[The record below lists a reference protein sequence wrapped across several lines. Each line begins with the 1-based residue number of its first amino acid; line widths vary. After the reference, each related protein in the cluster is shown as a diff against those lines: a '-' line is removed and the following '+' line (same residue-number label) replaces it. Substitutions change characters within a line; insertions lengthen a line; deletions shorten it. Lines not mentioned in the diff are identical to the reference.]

1 MTKKKALKKLK
12 EGRVLYTS
20 MLDALDV
27 TFEQFLVLGQWP
39 EERVQYAYDL
49 LIEREEAKLLQKEQV

>member
-1 MTKKKALKKLK
+1 MTKKNALKRLIQ
-12 EGRVLYTS
+12 ERVLYTS

-39 EERVQYAYDL
+39 EERVQQAYDL
-49 LIEREEAKLLQKEQV
+49 LIAREEAKLVQQAK